1 MKFWEKNAHTYRATD
16 IIGIIK
22 DITIIILGLVI
33 SSFGIA
39 VFYAAE
45 MGSSP
50 MATFCDGVHTIFGIS
65 YGLANML
72 VNALLLVVLFFLD
85 RKYINIGTVLCVF
98 AIGPFINLFTAM
110 LAGLDLAH
118 AQYVLRVLCTV
129 AGTALM
135 GLGLGLYVAVDRGL
149 GALEGFVKIL
159 CVKNGFSYAKA
170 KILQDVVLVAGGIAL
185 DAKWGVGTVL
195 AIMLTGPAFQA
206 STLFF
211 AKLLGTAV
219 PEC

>member
-1 MKFWEKNAHTYRATD
+1 MGNGEKNAHSRDGVGISD
-16 IIGIIK
+16 IVK
-22 DITIIILGLVI
+22 DITIIVLGLMI

-50 MATFCDGVHTIFGIS
+50 MATFCDGVHNILGIS

-72 VNALLLVVLFFLD
+72 VNAILLVVLFFLD

-98 AIGPFINLFTAM
+98 AIGPFINLFTSM
-110 LAGLDLAH
+110 LIGFGLAH
-118 AQYVLRVLCTV
+118 VQYVLRVLCTV

-159 CVKNGFSYAKA
+159 CAKNGFSYAKA

-185 DAKWGVGTVL
+185 NAKWGIGTVI
-195 AIMLTGPAFQA
+195 AIVLTGPAFQA
-206 STLFF
+206 SMVFF
-211 AKLLGTAV
+211 SKLLGVETS
-219 PEC
+219 EC